1 MGRKSVAILDVRSSD
16 ISLIIGERGVNG
28 TFVFKAERSERYDG
42 YADGKFFNE
51 TKLADLI
58 FSLVSDVERTC
69 GERLKQVYVGV
80 PGSFTQVVPQDRTIS
95 FPKRRRIT
103 EHETDML
110 FENGREERKG
120 YRFMRA
126 TSMVYI
132 TADNRR
138 VIDPVGLT
146 SAKLSGLLSYFY
158 CSDYFAETMESCF
171 GTMNISLKFLP
182 TEYASAIHLIPSE
195 TRDEYALYL
204 DSGYLSSTVC
214 VLLGNGV
221 LAQRSFWTGC
231 GQIAVRLM
239 EKFSMPYQAAA
250 QLLRKTNLYAKKG
263 AGRFEFEFAGES
275 YFIDSD
281 ALTETVE
288 EGLDELC
295 EAVSGFVEECAGR
308 ELDYKPLYISGEGIT
323 QIRGAMDH
331 VSKRLNRVTEELCPS
346 QPYYDKPTKSTQLA
360 LTDMASRDHN
370 KSRFLSRLFG
380 GFGG

>member
-28 TFVFKAERSERYDG
+28 TFVFKAERGEQYDG

-51 TKLADLI
+51 KKLTDLI
-58 FSLVSDVERTC
+58 FTLVSDVERIC
-69 GERLKQVYVGV
+69 GERVRKMYIGV
-80 PGSFTQVVPQDRTIS
+80 PGAFTKAVPKDRTIS
-95 FPKRRRIT
+95 FPKRRKIT
-103 EHETDML
+103 ERETDML
-110 FENGREERKG
+110 FENGKEECKG

-138 VIDPVGLT
+138 VIDPVGL
-146 SAKLSGLLSYFY
+146 SSSKLSGLLSYFY
-158 CSDYFAETMESCF
+158 CSDYFAETMETCLRSM
-171 GTMNISLKFLP
+171 GISFQFLP
-182 TEYASAIHLIPSE
+182 TEYASAIYLIPSE

-204 DSGYLSSTVC
+204 DSGYLSTTAC

-239 EKFSMPYQAAA
+239 ERFSMPYQAAA

-263 AGRFEFEFAGES
+263 AGKFEFEFAGES

-281 ALTETVE
+281 ALVETVK

-295 EAVSGFVEECAGR
+295 EAASGFFEECAGR
-308 ELDYKPLYISGEGIT
+308 ELDFKPLYISGEGIT

-360 LTDMASRDHN
+360 LTDMASRDDN